1 VLASLSALVAW
12 ALGGAPVEAADQV
25 AKLMETL
32 AGSTSFKIR
41 LQAAAVLAKL
51 KDPRVAGAIARTAT
65 QDPSPLVRAF
75 AARLLGKNPGGDVTA
90 ERARIGVARALRDPD
105 PRVRTAAAAAMAE
118 LTRSQ
123 PRAAAAGSAEV
134 AATPS
139 ALRGAA
145 ARRITVAVRDMGD
158 VTGRAPALLKQRM
171 RAAMLTRLGREPGV
185 NVSAPEAPDVSY
197 VVDGAIR
204 KIDFTNRGEDVET
217 LCAVELIVSRPPR
230 GIVLVAQGEA
240 AVQRPRRLFKP
251 EQRSGLEAEALEHAV
266 QSAHENL
273 AHFLASASAGA
284 P

>member
-32 AGSTSFKIR
+32 AGSASFKIR

-123 PRAAAAGSAEV
+123 PRAAGSAGV

-139 ALRGAA
+139 ARRGAA
-145 ARRITVAVRDMGD
+145 ARRITIAVRDMGD

-204 KIDFTNRGEDVET
+204 RIDFTNRGEDVET

-251 EQRSGLEAEALEHAV
+251 EQRPGLEGEALEHAV

-273 AHFLASASAGA
+273 ARFLASAAAGA
-284 P
+284 Q